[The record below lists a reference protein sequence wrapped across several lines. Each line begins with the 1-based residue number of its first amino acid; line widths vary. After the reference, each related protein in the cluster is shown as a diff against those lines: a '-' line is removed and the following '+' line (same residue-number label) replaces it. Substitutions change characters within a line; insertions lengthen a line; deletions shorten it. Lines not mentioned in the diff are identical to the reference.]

1 MKKVKKSAR
10 RACKRD
16 VVMIEWVRKS
26 GRVVGEGD
34 GSGRAEPGALRRTYG
49 GHHPLFLEH
58 S

>member
-1 MKKVKKSAR
+1 MKKSAR